1 LRCNKIKIRKII
13 KSKRLQDIERLK
25 SRIILYREINSNKN
39 LIKKIIEKDLQ
50 KLIDT
55 ILVIE
60 TTIKVFNI
68 NP

>member
-1 LRCNKIKIRKII
+1 MRCNKIKIRKII

>member
-1 LRCNKIKIRKII
+1 MLKA
-13 KSKRLQDIERLK
+13 QDIERLK

-60 TTIKVFNI
+60 TAIKVSNI
-68 NP
+68 KYLVIEFSCVVKA